1 MSRFIIET
9 FSGREPNL
17 AIKVVFFRLDYNN
30 RWLRSESGS
39 GVTIPYLALEQLIL
53 KKLEKG
59 EKLDS
64 SFFDEYK
71 LVAEENLYD
80 HLIKK
85 GKRVGA
91 RKRARDRMEAI
102 CEGMRAIVIV
112 DYLAGKLRVQ
122 CINKGEKVAVFDLA
136 HSIVTIDEGQ
146 WVVDAQELGFTK
158 SQPAKTK
165 IPRSK
170 QLIPNKKHLRQWWN
184 KHAFA
189 VISTIFFIT
198 VASCIIAGL
207 FTLRQMIESPYQAKK
222 LPGAP
227 SDTSTWVTNPG
238 DSVGTTA
245 TDSTNLLVDTTSTV
259 NPDQKSA
266 SGQTGNKQ

>member
-1 MSRFIIET
+1 MSRFVIET

-17 AIKVVFFRLDYNN
+17 AIKVVFFGLGYNN

-39 GVTIPYLALEQLIL
+39 GVTIPYLTLEQLIL

-80 HLIKK
+80 HLINK

-91 RKRARDRMEAI
+91 RERARGRMEAI
-102 CEGMRAIVIV
+102 YEGMRAIVIV
-112 DYLAGKLRVQ
+112 DHLAGKLRVQ
-122 CINKGEKVAVFDLA
+122 CINKGEKVAFFNPS
-136 HSIVTIDEGQ
+136 HSIVTIDEEQ

-158 SQPAKTK
+158 SQLGETK
-165 IPRSK
+165 VPRSN

-189 VISTIFFIT
+189 IISTLFFIT
-198 VASCIIAGL
+198 VATCIIVGL
-207 FTLRQMIESPYQAKK
+207 FTLRQMIESPDQAKK

-227 SDTSTWVTNPG
+227 SDTATWVSNPI
-238 DSVGTTA
+238 DSVGA
-245 TDSTNLLVDTTSTV
+245 TVKDSASLFVDTTSTV
-259 NPDQKSA
+259 NLDQKSA